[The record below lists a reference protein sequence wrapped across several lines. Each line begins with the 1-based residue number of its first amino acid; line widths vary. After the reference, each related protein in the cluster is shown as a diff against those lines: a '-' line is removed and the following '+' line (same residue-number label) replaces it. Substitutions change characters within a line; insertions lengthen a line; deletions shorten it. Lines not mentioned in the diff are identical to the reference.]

1 MLRLS
6 IKFSSNGVGCCFDLP
21 LPHCLDICQY
31 MGKVQEEAKHRT
43 STSPLLYIK
52 SSYQV
57 RLNARKATTE
67 IPTHARVTDAN

>member
-31 MGKVQEEAKHRT
+31 MGLVQEEAKRT
-43 STSPLLYIK
+43 VTICIILNTSW
-52 SSYQV
+52 
-57 RLNARKATTE
+57 T
-67 IPTHARVTDAN
+67 